1 MLPKIHQSNECTENL
16 CFEMSIMRR
25 QEAGKVISLSAVKPE
40 RTAKELLS
48 QNVDSFSMSLGVG
61 SEQWRYPIAQRGWTP
76 VLFWAADSLGL

>member
-1 MLPKIHQSNECTENL
+1 
-16 CFEMSIMRR
+16 MSTVRR

-48 QNVDSFSMSLGVG
+48 QNVDSISMSLSVG
-61 SEQWRYPIAQRGWTP
+61 SEQWRHQIPQRGWTP